1 MNYILLLGMPG
12 GGELIFIVLIII
24 MLFGSKKI
32 PELARGLG
40 RGMRE
45 IKNATND
52 IQKELKEGAREV
64 NNAKDFTNV
73 EKQVNNLIKEDKE
86 KNKETS
92 LREEQAEKGDDPNIP
107 KIKPVDNPNVVQRGS
122 GQLKENV
129 DNPDPDQ
136 E

>member
-1 MNYILLLGMPG
+1 MNSILLLGMPG

-40 RGMRE
+40 KGMRE

-52 IQKELKEGAREV
+52 IQQEIREGAREV

-73 EKQVNNLIKEDKE
+73 EKQVENLIKEDKSLKKE
-86 KNKETS
+86 EPKQDSKIEEKETS
-92 LREEQAEKGDDPNIP
+92 TIN
-107 KIKPVDNPNVVQRGS
+107 IKPPLNAIQRETAKPQNS
-122 GQLKENV
+122 QTNTESSSIEK
-129 DNPDPDQ
+129 Q
-136 E
+136 

>member
-12 GGELIFIVLIII
+12 GGELVFIVLIII

-40 RGMRE
+40 KGMRE

-52 IQKELKEGAREV
+52 IQQEIREGAREV

-73 EKQVNNLIKEDKE
+73 EKQVEKLIKDE
-86 KNKETS
+86 KETT
-92 LREEQAEKGDDPNIP
+92 EKQQKEPVGETDSKSKIN
-107 KIKPVDNPNVVQRGS
+107 IKPPTNSVQREAPKPKKPES
-122 GQLKENV
+122 
-129 DNPDPDQ
+129 NPKPTP
-136 E
+136 EKK

>member
-1 MNYILLLGMPG
+1 MMNYILLLGMPG

-40 RGMRE
+40 KGMRE

-52 IQKELKEGAREV
+52 IQQEIREGAREV

-73 EKQVNNLIKEDKE
+73 EKQVEKLIKEDKHAKSSEVEEVKKGDE
-86 KNKETS
+86 KNKSEI
-92 LREEQAEKGDDPNIP
+92 E
-107 KIKPVDNPNVVQRGS
+107 IKPPQNAVQRNTTNPS
-122 GQLKENV
+122 SVETNEN
-129 DNPDPDQ
+129 PTS
-136 E
+136 ETE

>member
-40 RGMRE
+40 KGMRE

-52 IQKELKEGAREV
+52 IQQEIREGAREV

-73 EKQVNNLIKEDKE
+73 EKQVENLIKEEKEIPKESIEEEKPNSGVNIKPPQNAIQRQPVKDNSSDKSQELTSDKE
-86 KNKETS
+86 
-92 LREEQAEKGDDPNIP
+92 
-107 KIKPVDNPNVVQRGS
+107 
-122 GQLKENV
+122 
-129 DNPDPDQ
+129 
-136 E
+136 

>member
-12 GGELIFIVLIII
+12 GGELVFIVLIII

-40 RGMRE
+40 KGMRE

-52 IQKELKEGAREV
+52 IQQEIREGAREV

-73 EKQVNNLIKEDKE
+73 EKQVEKMIKEDKVAP
-86 KNKETS
+86 KEEVPDNTTDEVDQPS
-92 LREEQAEKGDDPNIP
+92 QIN
-107 KIKPVDNPNVVQRGS
+107 IKPPLNAVQRETK
-122 GQLKENV
+122 QPQTPNNNPEPTTEKE
-129 DNPDPDQ
+129 
-136 E
+136 